1 MTSKKSL
8 EIELSKVP
16 KFPNPKIELE
26 QYVTPPELASAILW
40 DAYLSDHIY
49 GKTVADFGCGTG
61 MFCRGAELLGAEE
74 CVCLEIDES
83 PLGVA
88 KALLEASEPV
98 QADVL
103 ANPLARIDTVVMNP
117 PFGTQ
122 KRGTDKAF
130 LVEALRLAKEAV
142 YSIHISSGETVK
154 LFRDLANSYGFEVEV
169 LPVRY
174 RMRREYWWHKKKVHE
189 MPVDVYRFVRVE

>member
-1 MTSKKSL
+1 M
-8 EIELSKVP
+8 
-16 KFPNPKIELE
+16 
-26 QYVTPPELASAILW
+26 A
-40 DAYLSDHIY
+40 
-49 GKTVADFGCGTG
+49 KT
-61 MFCRGAELLGAEE
+61 
-74 CVCLEIDES
+74 
-83 PLGVA
+83 
-88 KALLEASEPV
+88 LLETSEPV

-103 ANPLARIDTVVMNP
+103 TNPLVRIDTVVMNP

-142 YSIHISSGETVK
+142 YSIHISSSETVK
-154 LFRDLANSYGFEVEV
+154 LFRDLAKSYGFQAEV

-189 MPVDVYRFVRVE
+189 MPVDVYKFVKVG